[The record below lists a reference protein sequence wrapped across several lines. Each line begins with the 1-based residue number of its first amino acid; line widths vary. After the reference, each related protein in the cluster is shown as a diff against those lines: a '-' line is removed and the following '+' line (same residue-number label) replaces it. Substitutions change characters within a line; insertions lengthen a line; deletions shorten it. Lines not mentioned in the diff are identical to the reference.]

1 AEAIDLVNARRGAR
15 AVALDLPSGLD
26 SDSAE
31 PPGPYVRAD
40 LTVTFTAPK
49 AACALPPAVFACGT
63 VVTGAIGTPDDLVE
77 ACGSR
82 LSLVTPDQIAEW
94 LAASRRAPDAHKGS
108 VGAVLVI
115 AGAAGKTGAAAMTA
129 EAALRAGAGLVT
141 VATSRSAESALA
153 ARAIPEAMT
162 EPLPET

>member
-1 AEAIDLVNARRGAR
+1 DLWDDASGVEPDLYVDAIFGTGLSRPAEGIYAEAIDLLNARASAR
-15 AVALDLPSGLD
+15 LVALDLPSGLD

-31 PPGPYVRAD
+31 PPGPHVRAD

-49 AACALPPAVFACGT
+49 AACALPPAVFACGR

-77 ACGSR
+77 AWGSR

-108 VGAVLVI
+108 VGAVLVV
-115 AGAAGKTGAAAMTA
+115 AGAAG
-129 EAALRAGAGLVT
+129 
-141 VATSRSAESALA
+141 
-153 ARAIPEAMT
+153 
-162 EPLPET
+162 